1 MKTTIDSAGRIV
13 IPKKLRDEAGFQP
26 GMELEVRYCHGHVEV
41 EAAEVPYHIEDRD
54 GWLVV
59 VPDRPVPPLTNEM
72 VRRTLEEIRAERG
85 MIHDEDYRR

>member
-41 EAAEVPYHIEDRD
+41 EAAEIPYRIEDRE
-54 GWLVV
+54 GWLVIV
-59 VPDRPVPPLTNEM
+59 APEGTPKVTNEELEAAITSLRE
-72 VRRTLEEIRAERG
+72 RRGTDG
-85 MIHDEDYRR
+85 FDD